1 MTSSILPKI
10 SSKPYVYRPFLK
22 NLIDLYEKM
31 DTRYNEASIH
41 YSFVCRGC
49 DENCCRT
56 KFYHHTYLEYL
67 YLKEGFDALFDEKK
81 HTIIYRAR
89 AVCDAHVIADR
100 NGIVP
105 REMCPLNADGLC
117 LLYSHR
123 PMICRLHGI
132 PHELSRPG
140 QTGQFHQG
148 CNDFH
153 DACNTIDYYPF
164 DRTPIYSELASLE
177 KQFKAEFVIKQK
189 AKMTIAEMIMT
200 YHETDRH

>member
-81 HTIIYRAR
+81 HTIIKMNKKSLASILE
-89 AVCDAHVIADR
+89 DEPDSQNI
-100 NGIVP
+100 
-105 REMCPLNADGLC
+105 LC
-117 LLYSHR
+117 LRENS
-123 PMICRLHGI
+123 
-132 PHELSRPG
+132 
-140 QTGQFHQG
+140 
-148 CNDFH
+148 
-153 DACNTIDYYPF
+153 
-164 DRTPIYSELASLE
+164 
-177 KQFKAEFVIKQK
+177 
-189 AKMTIAEMIMT
+189 
-200 YHETDRH
+200 